1 MTEDD
6 IKNKILQLLKKI
18 APDTEPDK
26 LRLDDNIRQVLG
38 IDSFDY
44 LSFIVSLDEQLGV
57 QTPEE
62 DYSKI
67 GSLQSLIAYIKG
79 KIK

>member
-1 MTEDD
+1 MTEED
-6 IKNKILQLLKKI
+6 IKNKVFQLLKKI
-18 APDTEPDK
+18 APDTEPDQLK
-26 LRLDDNIRQVLG
+26 PDDNIRQVLG

-44 LSFIVSLDEQLGV
+44 LSFIVALDEELKV

-62 DYSKI
+62 DYGKI
-67 GSLQSLIAYIKG
+67 GTMKTLIEYILG

>member
-6 IKNKILQLLKKI
+6 IRNTIFQSLKKI
-18 APDTEPDK
+18 APETEPDK
-26 LRLDDNIRQVLG
+26 LNPDDNIRQVLG

-44 LSFIVSLDEQLGV
+44 LNFIVTLDEQLGV

-62 DYSKI
+62 DYGKVE
-67 GSLQSLIAYIKG
+67 SLKTLIAYIMSK
-79 KIK
+79 KK